1 MPLIL
6 EGKCMTLIHSKKIL
20 LLPIFFTLVF
30 MVGCANFF
38 NSAGRMLVSEAD
50 EMKLGTQF
58 NNTLTQND
66 TAKREMPVY
75 VPKNPAQ
82 TNAANYVLGLCMEIA
97 NAVPA
102 AEKPSYPFK
111 CTLID
116 KDVENAFAVPGGYI
130 YLYTGILKKLKDES
144 ELAGILGHEIT
155 HVTHHHYRRQLAKN
169 ATLNLALQTALGV
182 SNAGQVSQLAAGVV
196 SQMAGL
202 TFTRSDETE
211 ADQGGTVITGRMG
224 RNPMGIAKYFQRAK
238 SAGIP
243 EWLSDHPVNSSRVK
257 AVTSLVQRTPSFQR
271 LAADSATTNYQ
282 ARFQSQIAG
291 L

>member
-1 MPLIL
+1 
-6 EGKCMTLIHSKKIL
+6 MTLIRSKKL
-20 LLPIFFTLVF
+20 WLLPATFAVLL
-30 MVGCANFF
+30 MVGCASFF
-38 NSAGRMLVSEAD
+38 NSAGRYLVSDSD
-50 EMKLGTQF
+50 ELKLGTQF

-66 TAKREMPVY
+66 TAMREMPVY
-75 VPKNPAQ
+75 VPKNAAQ

-116 KDVENAFAVPGGYI
+116 KDVENAFAVPGGYV
-130 YLYTGILKKLKDES
+130 YLYTGILKKLQDES

-169 ATLNLALQTALGV
+169 TTLNLALQTALGV
-182 SNAGQVSQLAAGVV
+182 SKAGQITQLAAGAV
-196 SQMAGL
+196 SQIAGL
-202 TFTRSDETE
+202 KFTRSDESD
-211 ADQGGTVITGRMG
+211 ADQGGTVITARMG

-238 SAGIP
+238 SAGVP
-243 EWLSDHPVNSSRVK
+243 EWLSSHPVNSSRVK
-257 AVTSLVQRTPSFQR
+257 AVTRLVQNTPSFQR
-271 LAADSATTNYQ
+271 IAADSANTNYQ
-282 ARFQSQIAG
+282 SRFQSQIAG